1 MRLIEEFV
9 SAVTG
14 VLTGS
19 VTARANEIAHDA
31 ERRLTRLAVLAV
43 LGVTGFVYVSIA
55 LVHILRAHFG
65 LAMQWGYLI
74 IGLILIIAAL
84 AYSKR

>member
-1 MRLIEEFV
+1 MVLIEEFV

-19 VTARANEIAHDA
+19 VTARASEMAHEA
-31 ERRLTRLAVLAV
+31 ERRLTRLAILAV

-55 LVHILRAHFG
+55 LVHILREHFG
-65 LAMQWGYLI
+65 LAVEWGYLV
-74 IGLILIIAAL
+74 IGLILIVAAL